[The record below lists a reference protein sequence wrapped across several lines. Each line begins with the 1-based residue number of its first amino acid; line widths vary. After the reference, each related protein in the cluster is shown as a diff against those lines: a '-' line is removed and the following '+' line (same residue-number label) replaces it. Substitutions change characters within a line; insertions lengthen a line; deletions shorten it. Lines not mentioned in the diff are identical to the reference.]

1 MGQIAMLLD
10 IPASRLKIPAKSL
23 LDGGLMPDSPLRQA
37 LHTACSVRSRVE
49 QLAGVWREM
58 PGDLELNVMLELMT
72 QVQTDSYR
80 WVRCAAIFQL

>member
-37 LHTACSVRSRVE
+37 LHTACSRVE

-72 QVQTDSYR
+72 KVQTDSSCTCI
-80 WVRCAAIFQL
+80 VPLV